1 MKKQMA
7 KTQLTRDI
15 EEALYFYGLEQGEI
29 IVEEVSMPDD
39 WGIVDTLACRTKPDG
54 THEWR
59 CYELK
64 VSRSDFKSTAKISF
78 IGHYNYYVMSK
89 ILYDTVKDEIPSHV
103 GVMVYLPFDSELFAP
118 QKAASSTR
126 PDFLLVPNEREGDT
140 LTKGSLSIIKK
151 ASRQELLVEEGQL
164 MNSFLHSLFREVRK
178 AKKLEKG
185 LQLYQSDE
193 LFRELTKRYKGYDVG
208 HPERNFYDAF
218 TAEIEQEAVKELRD
232 ELDATITESN
242 ELKEKMRQ
250 NRRMTE
256 PYL

>member
-1 MKKQMA
+1 MA

-15 EEALYFYGLEQGEI
+15 EEAIYFYGLEQSEI

-54 THEWR
+54 TYEWR

-64 VSRSDFKSTAKISF
+64 VSKSDFKSTAKISF
-78 IGHYNYYVMSK
+78 IGHYNYYIMPK
-89 ILYDTVKDEIPSHV
+89 PLYDVLKDEIPNYV
-103 GVMVYLPFDSELFAP
+103 GAMVYLPFD
-118 QKAASSTR
+118 
-126 PDFLLVPNEREGDT
+126 NERECGA
-140 LTKGSLSIIKK
+140 LTKGSLSIVKK
-151 ASRQELLVEEGQL
+151 ASRKELQVEEGQL

-185 LQLYQSDE
+185 LQLYRSDE
-193 LFRELTKRYKGYDVG
+193 LFKELSKRYNGYDVF
-208 HPERNFYDAF
+208 HPEKNFYEAF
-218 TAEIEQEAVKELRD
+218 TAEIEQEAVRELRD
-232 ELDATITESN
+232 ELAAAISENN
-242 ELKEKMRQ
+242 ELKERIRQ

>member
-1 MKKQMA
+1 MA

-15 EEALYFYGLEQGEI
+15 EEALYFFGLEQGEI

-39 WGIVDTLACRTKPDG
+39 QGIVDTLACRTKPDG

-64 VSRSDFKSTAKISF
+64 VSKSDYKSTAKISF
-78 IGHYNYYVMSK
+78 IGHYNYYVMPK
-89 ILYDTVKDEIPSHV
+89 LLYDAIKDEIPSHI
-103 GVMVYLPFDSELFAP
+103 GVMVYLPYDKEAMEND
-118 QKAASSTR
+118 A
-126 PDFLLVPNEREGDT
+126 

-151 ASRQELLVEEGQL
+151 ASRQELLVDEGQL
-164 MNSFLHSLFREVRK
+164 MNSFLHSLFREVQK

-185 LQLYQSDE
+185 LQLYRSDE
-193 LFRELTKRYKGYDVG
+193 LCKELSKRYTGYDVG
-208 HPERNFYDAF
+208 HPEKNFYDAF
-218 TAEIEQEAVKELRD
+218 TAEIEQEAVKELHE
-232 ELDATITESN
+232 ELEATISEYT

>member
-1 MKKQMA
+1 MA
-7 KTQLTRDI
+7 KTVLTRDI

-29 IVEEVSMPDD
+29 IVEEVPMPGDR
-39 WGIVDTLACRTKPDG
+39 GIVDTLACRTKPDG
-54 THEWR
+54 TNEWR

-64 VSRSDFKSTAKISF
+64 ISKADFKSSAKISF
-78 IGHYNYYVMSK
+78 VGHYNYYVMPK
-89 ILYDTVKDEIPSHV
+89 FLYDVVKDEIPNHV
-103 GVMVYLPFDSELFAP
+103 GVMVYLPFDNY
-118 QKAASSTR
+118 AA
-126 PDFLLVPNEREGDT
+126 EGET

-151 ASRQELLVEEGQL
+151 ASRQELRVDEGQL

-185 LQLYQSDE
+185 LHLYNSFDLYKE
-193 LFRELTKRYKGYDVG
+193 LSKRYIGYDVLK
-208 HPERNFYDAF
+208 PEKNFYHAF
-218 TAEIEQEAVKELRD
+218 VEEMEQEAVKELRD
-232 ELDATITESN
+232 ELEATIIEFN

>member
-1 MKKQMA
+1 MA

-15 EEALYFYGLEQGEI
+15 EEAIYFYGLEQGEI

-39 WGIVDTLACRTKPDG
+39 WGVVDTLACRTKPDG
-54 THEWR
+54 TYEWR

-64 VSRSDFKSTAKISF
+64 VSKSDFKSIAKISF
-78 IGHYNYYVMSK
+78 IGHYNYYVMPK
-89 ILYDTVKDEIPSHV
+89 PLYDVVKDEIPNFV
-103 GVMVYLPFDSELFAP
+103 GVMVYLPFD
-118 QKAASSTR
+118 
-126 PDFLLVPNEREGDT
+126 NERETDA
-140 LTKGSLSIIKK
+140 LTKGSLSIVKK
-151 ASRQELLVEEGQL
+151 ASRQGLMVEEGQL

-185 LQLYQSDE
+185 LQLYRSDE
-193 LFRELTKRYKGYDVG
+193 LFKELSKRYIGYDVF

-218 TAEIEQEAVKELRD
+218 VEEIEQKAVKELRD
-232 ELDATITESN
+232 ELAATISECN
-242 ELKEKMRQ
+242 ELKEKIRQ